1 LDVRLVVSRRE
12 WMSERHVRAPGP
24 GHQTHRRVAVACTTL
39 ALVMAMAGA
48 ALALTPLPRR
58 DLGRSVYDPAGV
70 IGDAHEAQM
79 EAMHAE
85 LFRQT
90 GVAIVTI
97 AVPALVDETIADL
110 AVRVGTEWGVGQK
123 GQDRGIV
130 VAFARDDREIYVA
143 TGYGVEGY
151 LPDGKV
157 GALLDEHVLPLLRR
171 NDFSAGLYQA
181 SVALVA
187 ASAREF
193 GVTVSG
199 AEIPR
204 PAPAREPSR
213 GWTALEWVVRG
224 IIGLVVLYLLIR
236 HPRLLFAMF
245 LSGVMRRGRGGGGGF
260 GRGGGFGGFGGGG
273 FGGGGAGR
281 RF

>member
-1 LDVRLVVSRRE
+1 MDELHVWPGRRT
-12 WMSERHVRAPGP
+12 PG
-24 GHQTHRRVAVACTTL
+24 RFAVACMTP
-39 ALVMAMAGA
+39 ALLMAMAGV
-48 ALALTPLPRR
+48 ALALTPLPQR

-70 IGDAHEAQM
+70 ISDAHEAQM

-85 LFRQT
+85 LFRRT

-110 AVRVGTEWGVGQK
+110 AVRVGTEWGVGKK
-123 GQDRGIV
+123 GEDRGIV
-130 VAFARDDREIYVA
+130 VAFARDDREIYAA

-157 GALLDEHVLPLLRR
+157 GAILDEYALPPLRR
-171 NDFSAGLYQA
+171 NDFSTGLYQA

-193 GVTVSG
+193 GVTISG
-199 AEIPR
+199 AEMPR
-204 PAPAREPSR
+204 PAPARESSP

-224 IIGLVVLYLLIR
+224 VIGLVFLYLLVR
-236 HPRLLFAMF
+236 HPRLLFAWL
-245 LSGVMRRGRGGGGGF
+245 LSGAMRRGRGGRGFGGGS
-260 GRGGGFGGFGGGG
+260 GFGGFGGGG

-281 RF
+281 HF